1 MPRSPEDNQQLK
13 DARRIEILRAAS
25 RVFAKK
31 GFVAAKI
38 SDIAREAGL
47 SHGLVYHYFEN
58 KDAIFGAILEDKL
71 ARSRACI
78 AEDEALPGTSLDR
91 LHASMGYWL
100 ERTQAEPEMG
110 LMIAQ
115 ALLSDSLCPEVRTMM
130 ANHAKATFM
139 ESVSRIRAG
148 QERGEIGTHAPPE
161 ELATTIMCVMRGLA
175 LTTLVSPDVAFAP
188 PSVDTVMRLLLPT
201 HTLVSTNAKSA
212 EPEAASK
219 QEPAREDGKAAAPGV
234 ISIPRSTTKHAA
246 RARALPKKTA
256 RKATR

>member
-1 MPRSPEDNQQLK
+1 MPRSPEDNQQRK

-58 KDAIFGAILEDKL
+58 KDGIFGAILEEKL
-71 ARSRACI
+71 ARMRSAM

-91 LHASMGYWL
+91 MRASIERWL
-100 ERTQAEPEMG
+100 ARTQEEPEMG

-115 ALLSDSLCPEVRTMM
+115 TLLSDSLCSEVRTMM
-130 ANHAKATFM
+130 SNHAKAAFE
-139 ESVSRIRAG
+139 ESVQRIREG
-148 QERGEIGTHAPPE
+148 QARGEIGVHAPAE
-161 ELATTIMCVMRGLA
+161 ELATSLTCMMRGLSLVA
-175 LTTLVSPDVAFAP
+175 LVGHGVQKKP

-201 HTLVSTNAKSA
+201 RSLAEIELRASA
-212 EPEAASK
+212 RVAANG
-219 QEPAREDGKAAAPGV
+219 R
-234 ISIPRSTTKHAA
+234 ISLPRVAA
-246 RARALPKKTA
+246 RAARAPALPKKKTTA

>member
-58 KDAIFGAILEDKL
+58 KDAVFAAILEDKL
-71 ARSRACI
+71 ERMRSAM
-78 AEDEALPGTSLDR
+78 AEDAALPGTSVER
-91 LHASMGYWL
+91 MRASITRWL
-100 ERTQAEPEMG
+100 ARTREEPEMG

-115 ALLSDSLCPEVRTMM
+115 ALLSDSLCPEVRSMM
-130 ANHAKATFM
+130 ADHAKWGLRQTV
-139 ESVSRIRAG
+139 ERIRDG
-148 QERGEIGTHAPPE
+148 QKRGEIGSHASAE
-161 ELATTIMCVMRGLA
+161 ELATSMMCIMRGISLTA
-175 LTTLVSPDVAFAP
+175 LVGNGASFAP
-188 PSVDTVMRLLLPT
+188 PGVDTVMRLLLPT
-201 HTLVSTNAKSA
+201 SA
-212 EPEAASK
+212 LAALEAAR
-219 QEPAREDGKAAAPGV
+219 PAAGHGR
-234 ISIPRSTTKHAA
+234 ISVRRSTAA
-246 RARALPKKTA
+246 RAVRALPKLKA